1 MNDFYDL
8 NNFMAF
14 VTRKLKIVFVIL
26 CISIIGFAGI
36 RFVEGYK
43 DYQSAKNRTVEK
55 QQVDNT
61 EEPMKRW
68 AEIGVNIAPNYDMV
82 GEEAFSRGKE
92 IASLYYSLR
101 YNEDIMSEMYEK
113 YFEDAK
119 AYGTQMR
126 SLMSK
131 YGYILDKEK
140 NYNYVK
146 YDFQR
151 QFAVTTVENN
161 VIISFYSLNEDF
173 SKEVVSEYEKLLTQK
188 VEEQYPKFEYTNIS
202 MSTRYELPEVSGGA
216 SPTRIVSSGIVN
228 PSSVSMGTII
238 RQTIKGCV
246 WGALIGLGISLV
258 IVFLQYVMSRKL
270 FLWSQLQFGDIQ
282 VYGLYYRKKVKLLG
296 KLQRRFI
303 EILEG
308 NTTVFHESED
318 LAQIIVSDIMK
329 RYPESKQTFVCVNG
343 DKIAGR
349 EIIDAMN
356 RVASNSKF
364 IEVKSPLY
372 SSEVA
377 ENQQENSTV
386 IMIETIGKSLKCDI
400 KNEMQAFEKY
410 NMKLAGI
417 VGLE

>member
-14 VTRKLKIVFVIL
+14 VTRRLKIVFIIL
-26 CISIIGFAGI
+26 CISIIGFTGI
-36 RFVEGYK
+36 RFVGSYK
-43 DYQSAKNRTVEK
+43 DYQAAKNQTVEK
-55 QQVDNT
+55 QQADNT

-68 AEIGVNIAPNYDMV
+68 AEIGVNIAPNYDRV

-101 YNEDIMSEMYEK
+101 YNEDIMSELYEE
-113 YFEDAK
+113 YFETAK
-119 AYGTQMR
+119 EYGTQMR

-161 VIISFYSLNEDF
+161 VIISFYSLNEEF
-173 SKEVVSEYEKLLTQK
+173 SKEVVTKYEKLLTQK
-188 VEEQYPKFEYTNIS
+188 VEEQYPGFEYDNTS
-202 MSTRYELPEVSGGA
+202 MSTRYELPELSGGA
-216 SPTRIVSSGIVN
+216 SSTRVVSSSGVSTTAISMSIV
-228 PSSVSMGTII
+228 IK
-238 RQTIKGCV
+238 QTIKGCV
-246 WGALIGLGISLV
+246 WGTLVGLGLSLV
-258 IVFLQYVMSRKL
+258 IIFLQYVMSRKV
-270 FLWSQLQFGDIQ
+270 FLWSQLQFEDVPI
-282 VYGLYYRKKVKLLG
+282 YGLYYGKKVKFIG
-296 KLQRRFI
+296 KYQRRFV
-303 EILEG
+303 EMLEG
-308 NTTVFHESED
+308 NTTAFYEAED
-318 LAQIIVSDIMK
+318 LARIIVSDIMR
-329 RYPESKQTFVCVNG
+329 RYPESKQTFVCING
-343 DKIAGR
+343 DKIIGKKLL
-349 EIIDAMN
+349 EAMK

-364 IEVKSPLY
+364 IEVESPLY

-386 IMIETIGKSLKCDI
+386 IMMETIGKSLKCDI
-400 KNEMQAFEKY
+400 LNEMQTFEKY
-410 NMKLAGI
+410 NVRLAGI